1 MPPTD
6 TTKNAAHA
14 RVPAWLPWLTWGLGA
29 LLFCYAFFQ
38 RVAPSVMIDS
48 LMRDLAVGGALLG
61 NLSAFYFYA
70 YASLQIPVGLMV
82 DRWGPRRVLS
92 ISAAF
97 GAVGSVVFASAESLN
112 AAYLGRLMI
121 GAGAAF
127 AFVGSLKLA
136 TAWFPTSR
144 FAQLTGMT
152 MMAGMIGGIGGQ
164 APLAALVE
172 ATNWRT
178 TLVGAATAGALIG
191 AAIWLIVRDRPP
203 SDAGEETS
211 KIRASHADTRM
222 NLGML
227 QGLKRVLRSPQ
238 NWLIALSCAVMT
250 APMLAF
256 AGLWG
261 VAWLMQT
268 RGLERPEAAAT
279 TSLLLIGWAIGS
291 PVAGWLSDR
300 VGRRKPILQ
309 ASMGLGLVA
318 LSGIIYLPGLSM
330 PLLAALFVI
339 SGMCFGA
346 MAVGFAMARTANS
359 TEVTGAAYGFVN
371 MAVTGTGAIFQPLI
385 GWLLDLQWTGEM
397 LAGARVYSLETYTY
411 ALTSLPVF
419 LAIGLLSTLFVH
431 SDTKADGRQR

>member
-1 MPPTD
+1 MPSSDITLSRGR
-6 TTKNAAHA
+6 A
-14 RVPAWLPWLTWGLGA
+14 RIPAWLPWLTWGLGA
-29 LLFCYAFFQ
+29 LLFSYAFFQ

-70 YASLQIPVGLMV
+70 YASLQIPVGLMI
-82 DRWGPRRVLS
+82 DRWGPRRMLS

-97 GAVGSVVFASAESLN
+97 CAVGSIVFANAETLN
-112 AAYLGRLMI
+112 VAYLGRLMI

-127 AFVGSLKLA
+127 GFVGSLKLA
-136 TAWFPTSR
+136 TTWFPPQR

-172 ATNWRT
+172 ATDWRT
-178 TLVGAATAGALIG
+178 ALTGAAGAGALIA
-191 AAIWLIVRDRPP
+191 AAIWFIVRDRP
-203 SDAGEETS
+203 AGGHDEAP
-211 KIRASHADTRM
+211 ASNQGATRQAGM
-222 NLGML
+222 MLGL
-227 QGLKRVLRSPQ
+227 RRVLRTPQ
-238 NWLIALSCAVMT
+238 NWLIALACAAMT
-250 APMLAF
+250 APMLSF

-268 RGLERPEAAAT
+268 RGLDRPEAAAT

-300 VGRRKPILQ
+300 LGRRKPILQ
-309 ASMGLGLVA
+309 ASMAIGLTA
-318 LSGIIYLPGLSM
+318 LSAIIYLPGLSL
-330 PLLAALFVI
+330 PVLSALFVL

-346 MAVGFAMARTANS
+346 MAVGFAMARAANS

-385 GWLLDLQWTGEM
+385 GWLLDLGWQGEM
-397 LAGARVYSLETYTY
+397 LAGARVYSLEIYTN

-419 LAIGLLSTLFVH
+419 LGIGLLSTLLLH
-431 SDTKADGRQR
+431 SDRKADARQS

>member
-1 MPPTD
+1 MPPSG
-6 TTKNAAHA
+6 TTLTRRQERAASL
-14 RVPAWLPWLTWGLGA
+14 LPWLTWGLGA

-70 YASLQIPVGLMV
+70 YASLQIPVGLMI
-82 DRWGPRRVLS
+82 DRWGPRRMLS

-97 GAVGSVVFASAESLN
+97 CAVGSVVFAGADSLM

-127 AFVGSLKLA
+127 GFVGSLKLA
-136 TAWFPTSR
+136 TNWFPPRR

-172 ATNWRT
+172 ATDWRT
-178 TLVGAATAGALIG
+178 ALTGAAVAGALI
-191 AAIWLIVRDRPP
+191 AVAIWIIVRDQPP
-203 SDAGEETS
+203 AREDKLEAPAGG
-211 KIRASHADTRM
+211 RGAVGVLRG
-222 NLGML
+222 LG
-227 QGLKRVLRSPQ
+227 RVLRAPQ
-238 NWLIALSCAVMT
+238 NWLIALASAAMT
-250 APMLAF
+250 APMLSF

-268 RGLERPEAAAT
+268 RGLGRPEAAAT

-300 VGRRKPILQ
+300 LGRRKPILQ
-309 ASMGLGLVA
+309 ASMLLGLLT
-318 LSGIIYLPGLSM
+318 LSAIIYLPDLPLSA
-330 PLLAALFVI
+330 LSALFVV

-346 MAVGFAMARTANS
+346 MAVGFAMARTANA

-371 MAVTGTGAIFQPLI
+371 MAVTGTGAVFQPLI
-385 GWLLDLQWTGEM
+385 GWLLDMRWTGEM
-397 LAGARVYSLETYTY
+397 LEGARVYSLETYAY
-411 ALTSLPVF
+411 ALTSLPIF
-419 LAIGLLSTLFVH
+419 LAIGLAGTLFLH
-431 SDTKADGRQR
+431 SDRAADARRS